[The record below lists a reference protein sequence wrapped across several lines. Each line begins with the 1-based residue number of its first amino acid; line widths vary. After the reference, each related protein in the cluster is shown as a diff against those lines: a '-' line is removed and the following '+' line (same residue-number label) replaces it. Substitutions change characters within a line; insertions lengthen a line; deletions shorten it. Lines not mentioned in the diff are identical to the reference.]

1 MPRHTLYS
9 LLSLEIVYAGKGKK
23 SREKTLSLERVDRV
37 WRRRLTDQEELRRF
51 TGKIFGTSQR
61 VSRE

>member
-1 MPRHTLYS
+1 MRGR
-9 LLSLEIVYAGKGKK
+9 GKSQEKK
-23 SREKTLSLERVDRV
+23 PSPYERVDRL
-37 WRRRLTDQEELRRF
+37 WRKCLTDQEEFRRF

>member
-9 LLSLEIVYAGKGKK
+9 LLSLEIVYAGKGK
-23 SREKTLSLERVDRV
+23 SQEKKPSPYERVDRV
-37 WRRRLTDQEELRRF
+37 WRRCLTDQEEHRRF
-51 TGKIFGTSQR
+51 IGKIFGTSQR

>member
-1 MPRHTLYS
+1 MRGT
-9 LLSLEIVYAGKGKK
+9 EKCQEKK
-23 SREKTLSLERVDRV
+23 PSPYERVDRV
-37 WRRRLTDQEELRRF
+37 WRRCLTDQEELRRF